1 MAAEFTNLPVLAGW
15 VNLTEAAEML
25 GITRQHA
32 FKKTRLANAGQP
44 GGWKTVHRV
53 GSKPMYVVSTQE
65 IADLLTARQENES
78 ETTAT

>member
-1 MAAEFTNLPVLAGW
+1 MAAEFTELPVLAGW
-15 VNLTEAAEML
+15 VNLTEAAELL

-32 FKKTRLANAGQP
+32 FKKTRLANAGHP
-44 GGWKTVHRV
+44 GGWKTVHRI

-65 IADLLTARQENES
+65 IAELLTARRENGS

>member
-1 MAAEFTNLPVLAGW
+1 MGAEFTNLPVLDGW

-32 FKKTRLANAGQP
+32 FKKTRLANEGQP
-44 GGWKTVHRV
+44 GGWMTVRRV

-65 IADLLTARQENES
+65 IADLLAARHENES
-78 ETTAT
+78 EFPAT